1 MKAIRSIVFLALLT
15 GCGTLNNSYR
25 PAVVGPVDSCTRVRD
40 LAVVLVGTQEAK
52 TSRYADRVR
61 LGEPVH
67 FSVVLKNVGTNDL
80 WVPKNPEILFSWIYP
95 DGQRDNH
102 LREIPKDHFYQAD
115 DVVLLKPGQSLKQP
129 YQLKTWFFRKT
140 GIVEFRAIV
149 QISRNTNRDLPAV
162 WSGRVVS
169 NGYGILV
176 ERPHQPPPCSTHK
189 PPGGSNKS
197 ARHSPLH
204 G

>member
-1 MKAIRSIVFLALLT
+1 MKAIYYIVALALLT
-15 GCGTLNNSYR
+15 GCGTLNNTYR

-40 LAVVLVGTQEAK
+40 LAVALVGTQEAK

-61 LGEPVH
+61 LGELVH

-115 DVVLLKPGQSLKQP
+115 DIVLLKPGQSLKQP
-129 YQLKTWFFRKT
+129 FQLKTCFFRKP

-149 QISRNTNRDLPAV
+149 QVSRNTNRDLPSV
-162 WSGRVVS
+162 WSGRAVS

-176 ERPHQPPPCSTHK
+176 ERTHQPLPCSAQEMRREDGTAH
-189 PPGGSNKS
+189 
-197 ARHSPLH
+197 RSPVQ